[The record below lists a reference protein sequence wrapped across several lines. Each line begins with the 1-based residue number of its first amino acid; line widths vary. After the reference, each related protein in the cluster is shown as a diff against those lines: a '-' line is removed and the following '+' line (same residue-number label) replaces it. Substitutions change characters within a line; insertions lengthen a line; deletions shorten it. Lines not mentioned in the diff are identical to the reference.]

1 MPHAIPRAGP
11 GPRAQP
17 TVPSPAHQADRERQ
31 LVAIVRSAR
40 AGDPNAW
47 AQLVQRFDRVLRRIA
62 RSYRIGPADVDD
74 VLQAT
79 WLNLFEAIDQL
90 REPAAIG
97 GWLVTATRRNA
108 LRRIQMQVR
117 EQLTDDPQLGDRAD
131 DNEPERTV
139 LARERG
145 AALAAAVDRLPG
157 RHRDLMNALLAE
169 PALGY
174 REVSE
179 RVAMPLGSIGPIR
192 ARALA
197 RLARD
202 AQLRALGDC
211 AVTALPRRAASP
223 SSAVS
228 LVPG

>member
-1 MPHAIPRAGP
+1 MTPIHHHRPEP
-11 GPRAQP
+11 QAQ
-17 TVPSPAHQADRERQ
+17 SPATSPARQADPERE
-31 LVAIVRSAR
+31 LVAIVHRAR
-40 AGDPNAW
+40 AGDSDAW
-47 AQLVQRFDRVLRRIA
+47 AQLVQRFDRLLRHVA
-62 RSYRIGPADVDD
+62 RSYRIGPTDVDD

-90 REPAAIG
+90 RDPAAIG

-108 LRRIQMQVR
+108 LRRIQRQVR
-117 EQLTDDPQLGDRAD
+117 EQLTDDPRLGDRAD
-131 DNEPERTV
+131 DNEPEQTV
-139 LARERG
+139 LALERG
-145 AALAAAVDRLPG
+145 AALAAAVDRLPP

-179 RVAMPLGSIGPIR
+179 RVSMPVGSIGPIR

>member
-1 MPHAIPRAGP
+1 MTPIHHHRPE
-11 GPRAQP
+11 PRAQ
-17 TVPSPAHQADRERQ
+17 SPATSPARQADRERE
-31 LVAIVRSAR
+31 LVAIVHRAR
-40 AGDPNAW
+40 AGDSDAW
-47 AQLVQRFDRVLRRIA
+47 AQLVQRFDRLLRHVA
-62 RSYRIGPADVDD
+62 RSYRIGPTDVDD

-90 REPAAIG
+90 RDPAAIG

-108 LRRIQMQVR
+108 LRRIQRQVR

-131 DNEPERTV
+131 DNEPEQTV
-139 LARERG
+139 LALERG
-145 AALAAAVDRLPG
+145 AALAAAVDRLPP

-179 RVAMPLGSIGPIR
+179 RVSMPVGSIGPIR

-223 SSAVS
+223 SPAVS
-228 LVPG
+228 LAPG

>member
-1 MPHAIPRAGP
+1 MTPIHHHRPE
-11 GPRAQP
+11 PRAQ
-17 TVPSPAHQADRERQ
+17 SPATSPARQADRERE
-31 LVAIVRSAR
+31 LVAIVYRAR
-40 AGDPNAW
+40 AGDSDAW
-47 AQLVQRFDRVLRRIA
+47 AQLVQRFDRLLRHVA
-62 RSYRIGPADVDD
+62 RSYRIGPTDVDD

-90 REPAAIG
+90 RDPAAIG

-108 LRRIQMQVR
+108 LRRIQRQVR

-131 DNEPERTV
+131 DNEPEQTV
-139 LARERG
+139 LALERG
-145 AALAAAVDRLPG
+145 AALAAAVDRLPP

-179 RVAMPLGSIGPIR
+179 RVSMPVGSIGPIR

-228 LVPG
+228 LAPA